1 MNMNFINPKIE
12 SYCLKFSSK
21 ENKILKKLYRE
32 TYHKMMM
39 PRMISG
45 HYMGLFLKLIT
56 SLKKPKKILEIG
68 MFTGYSTICLANE
81 LTEKGELHT
90 IEINEEIINFS
101 SKFIKE
107 SKLDKKI
114 YIHKGDAKNII
125 SKMKKK
131 FDLIFIDADKKNYC
145 LYYDLCI
152 SKLNPGGHILI
163 DNVLWNGKVTQEVK
177 KNDIETIEIMK
188 LNKKITEDRR
198 VENILLPIRDG
209 LMVCK
214 LI

>member
-1 MNMNFINPKIE
+1 MNFINQEIE

-32 TYHKMMM
+32 THHKMIM

-45 HYMGLFLKLIT
+45 HYMGLVLKFIA

-81 LTEKGELHT
+81 LAEKGELHT
-90 IEINEEIINFS
+90 IEINEEIIDFA

-107 SKLDKKI
+107 SKLEKKI
-114 YIHKGDAKNII
+114 HIHTGDAKNII

-163 DNVLWNGKVTQEVK
+163 DNVLWSGKVTQEVK

-188 LNKKITEDRR
+188 LNKKITEDKR

>member
-1 MNMNFINPKIE
+1 MNFINSKIE
-12 SYCLKFSSK
+12 NYCLKFSSK
-21 ENKILKKLYRE
+21 ENKLLKKISRE

-39 PRMISG
+39 PRMMSG

-81 LTEKGELHT
+81 LSEEGELHT
-90 IEINEEIINFS
+90 IEINEEVIDFS

-107 SKLDKKI
+107 STLEKKI
-114 YIHKGDAKNII
+114 QIHKGDAKNII
-125 SKMKKK
+125 SKMKMK

-145 LYYDLCI
+145 LYYDLCM

-163 DNVLWNGKVTQEVK
+163 DNVLWSGKVIEEVNK
-177 KNDIETIEIMK
+177 KDIETNEIIK
-188 LNKKITEDRR
+188 LNKKITEDKR

-209 LMVCK
+209 LMICK

>member
-1 MNMNFINPKIE
+1 MNFINSEIE
-12 SYCLKFSSK
+12 NYCLKFSSK
-21 ENKILKKLYRE
+21 ENKLLKKLSRE
-32 TYHKMMM
+32 TNHKMMM
-39 PRMISG
+39 PRMMSG
-45 HYMGLFLKLIT
+45 HYMGLFLKLIA

-81 LTEKGELHT
+81 LSEEGELHT
-90 IEINEEIINFS
+90 IEINEEVIDFS

-107 SKLDKKI
+107 SALEKKI
-114 YIHKGDAKNII
+114 QIHKGDAKNII
-125 SKMKKK
+125 SKMKMK

-163 DNVLWNGKVTQEVK
+163 DNVLWSGKVIKEVNK
-177 KNDIETIEIMK
+177 KDVETNEIIK
-188 LNKKITEDRR
+188 LNKKINEDKR

-209 LMVCK
+209 LMICK

>member
-1 MNMNFINPKIE
+1 MNFINSEIE
-12 SYCLKFSSK
+12 NYCLKFSSK
-21 ENKILKKLYRE
+21 ENKLLKKLSRE

-39 PRMISG
+39 PRMMSG

-81 LTEKGELHT
+81 LSEEGKLHT
-90 IEINEEIINFS
+90 IEINEEVIDFS

-107 SKLDKKI
+107 SKLEKKI
-114 YIHKGDAKNII
+114 QIHKGDAKKII
-125 SKMKKK
+125 SKMKMK

-163 DNVLWNGKVTQEVK
+163 DNVLWSGKVIKELNK
-177 KNDIETIEIMK
+177 KDIETTEILK
-188 LNKKITEDRR
+188 LNKKINEDKR
-198 VENILLPIRDG
+198 VENILIPIRDG
-209 LMVCK
+209 LMICK

>member
-1 MNMNFINPKIE
+1 MNFINSEIE
-12 SYCLKFSSK
+12 DYCLNFSSK
-21 ENKILKKLYRE
+21 ETKLLQKLSRE
-32 TYHKMMM
+32 TYHKIMM
-39 PRMISG
+39 PRMMSG

-81 LTEKGELHT
+81 LTEEGELHT
-90 IEINEEIINFS
+90 IEINEEVIDFS
-101 SKFIKE
+101 SKFIQE
-107 SKLDKKI
+107 SKLEKKI
-114 YIHKGDAKNII
+114 HIHKGDAKNII
-125 SKMKKK
+125 SKMNTK
-131 FDLIFIDADKKNYC
+131 FDLVFIDADKKNYC

-163 DNVLWNGKVTQEVK
+163 DNVLWSGKVIKEVSK
-177 KNDIETIEIMK
+177 KDTETNEIMK
-188 LNKKITEDRR
+188 LNKKITEDKR

-209 LMVCK
+209 LMICK

>member
-1 MNMNFINPKIE
+1 MNFINSDIE
-12 SYCLKFSSK
+12 KYCLKFSSK
-21 ENKILKKLYRE
+21 ETKLLQKLTRE
-32 TYHKMMM
+32 TYHKIMM
-39 PRMISG
+39 PRMMSS

-81 LTEKGELHT
+81 LTENGELHT
-90 IEINEEIINFS
+90 IEINEEVIDFS

-107 SKLDKKI
+107 SKLEEKI
-114 YIHKGDAKNII
+114 HIHKGDAKKII

-145 LYYDLCI
+145 LYYDLCVA
-152 SKLNPGGHILI
+152 KLNPGGHILI
-163 DNVLWNGKVTQEVK
+163 DNVLWNGKVVK
-177 KNDIETIEIMK
+177 ELNENDIETTEIMK
-188 LNKKITEDRR
+188 LNEKINTDER
-198 VENILLPIRDG
+198 VENILIPIRDG
-209 LMVCK
+209 LMICK